1 MEPILIKSLL
11 TKNSQME
18 EIILSY
24 PRLKERIEGKDQD
37 LTKVRQIIKE
47 IQADVSLPFAHSMVK
62 FLDTVLPALYDGI
75 DFHFKKETDF
85 PKLVADNHVVLV
97 PNHQSHADYIAL
109 NYILFK
115 KYKMPIYVAGG
126 INLNIFAI
134 GTLFRK
140 CGCFFIR
147 RTFANDILYK
157 TILEAYLFYLLW
169 EGKPIEFFFEGGR
182 SRTGKLLSPRYG
194 LYQMLIE
201 AHKALPED
209 KKRKLLFLPVS
220 ILHEFVPEQRAL
232 AKELQGGKKK
242 KESITQLF
250 KIFKIFSYQ
259 MGTVHLSVGEGVDYE
274 VLEPQDDLKKLTQH
288 LAFDCFR
295 SVGSN
300 MMITPT
306 SLLAMIMLDDP
317 VGAMKWDEIVARA
330 KRILRY
336 CDTFN
341 IPYTESLKD
350 EVLDDNLEH
359 ALDIFIG
366 NKKVNVIGASHL
378 GHVFYSIKRECR
390 LELLYAK
397 NTILHHFLVPWLI
410 NLGWINLFNGTIQDK
425 QQLDRF
431 FFEERNHLTFE
442 FYLPTNRELVKQ
454 NLAVV
459 SHAVGRDLNDFTEC
473 LNMPNKDLY
482 AIIAK
487 LGIFSRVCSYIV
499 EGYYLTAITIGTLTV
514 GREEFTLDTFFKKAS
529 DIFESEM
536 DVGRLIRY
544 QESHCLDLYKRALRF
559 FEHNKV
565 IEVSGGH
572 YKLVDPRKLDQFIE
586 RFSTNLSEQLTFN
599 VRVL

>member
-1 MEPILIKSLL
+1 MIKSLL

-250 KIFKIFSYQ
+250 KIFKIFS
-259 MGTVHLSVGEGVDYE
+259 
-274 VLEPQDDLKKLTQH
+274 
-288 LAFDCFR
+288 
-295 SVGSN
+295 
-300 MMITPT
+300 
-306 SLLAMIMLDDP
+306 IMKTD
-317 VGAMKWDEIVARA
+317 
-330 KRILRY
+330 
-336 CDTFN
+336 
-341 IPYTESLKD
+341 
-350 EVLDDNLEH
+350 
-359 ALDIFIG
+359 
-366 NKKVNVIGASHL
+366 
-378 GHVFYSIKRECR
+378 
-390 LELLYAK
+390 
-397 NTILHHFLVPWLI
+397 
-410 NLGWINLFNGTIQDK
+410 
-425 QQLDRF
+425 
-431 FFEERNHLTFE
+431 
-442 FYLPTNRELVKQ
+442 
-454 NLAVV
+454 
-459 SHAVGRDLNDFTEC
+459 
-473 LNMPNKDLY
+473 
-482 AIIAK
+482 
-487 LGIFSRVCSYIV
+487 
-499 EGYYLTAITIGTLTV
+499 
-514 GREEFTLDTFFKKAS
+514 KAS
-529 DIFESEM
+529 
-536 DVGRLIRY
+536 
-544 QESHCLDLYKRALRF
+544 
-559 FEHNKV
+559 
-565 IEVSGGH
+565 
-572 YKLVDPRKLDQFIE
+572 
-586 RFSTNLSEQLTFN
+586 
-599 VRVL
+599 